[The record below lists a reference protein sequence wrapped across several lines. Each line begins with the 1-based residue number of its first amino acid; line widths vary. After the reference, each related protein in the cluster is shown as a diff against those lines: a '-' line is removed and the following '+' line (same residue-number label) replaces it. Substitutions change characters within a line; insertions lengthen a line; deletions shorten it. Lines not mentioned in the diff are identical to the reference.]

1 MAEITAFT
9 ATYAIHV
16 FNFLEEITCIIEC
29 ICKSIYLIDSSFMDS
44 ELTYICVYLY
54 IYIYI
59 YIYI

>member
-29 ICKSIYLIDSSFMDS
+29 ICKSIYLIDSRIMISWIQS
-44 ELTYICVYLY
+44 
-54 IYIYI
+54 
-59 YIYI
+59 